1 MTPADVLAFYAAW
14 VRACAAWGWL
24 PPHLMGDD

>member
-14 VRACAAWGWL
+14 VRACAAWGLL
-24 PPHLMGDD
+24 PAYLEGE